1 MSPSPAKKTPLLVGR
16 WRPLAAVV
24 AGVAAWLAVGAVPA
38 LAHHRILVAWDI
50 AALTYIVL
58 LWIVIL
64 TASEQ
69 DIRDRASQQDEKA
82 GAILVIE
89 LAVILA
95 SLGGI
100 IAALLAPDRGDKA
113 VVAVLVAVTLA
124 LGWLLMHSVF
134 VPHYAHRHFTLTAR
148 NKDAGI
154 GFPGEPPTSYLDFAY
169 VAFTVGATFQV
180 SDNTI
185 GSTPLRNLVTAH
197 GLSAYVYN
205 TAILAVGIN
214 LLAGAVG
221 G

>member
-1 MSPSPAKKTPLLVGR
+1 MSRSPPAKTTLLAGH
-16 WRPLAAVV
+16 WRPVVAAV
-24 AGVAAWLAVGAVPA
+24 AGAMAWLIAGAIPAVSRHCILIGWDVAA
-38 LAHHRILVAWDI
+38 LVYI
-50 AALTYIVL
+50 AL
-58 LWIVIL
+58 LWILIL
-64 TASEQ
+64 TASEKE
-69 DIRDRASQQDEKA
+69 IHDRAGRQDEKA

-100 IAALLAPDRGDKA
+100 VAALMAPDRGDRA
-113 VVAVLVAVTLA
+113 FVTILVAVTLA
-124 LGWLLMHSVF
+124 LGWALMHSVF
-134 VPHYAHRHFTLTAR
+134 VPHYAHRHFAVTAR
-148 NKDAGI
+148 KKDAGI
-154 GFPGEPPTSYLDFAY
+154 GFPGDPPTSYLDFAY

-185 GSTPLRNLVTAH
+185 GSTRLRNLVTAH

>member
-1 MSPSPAKKTPLLVGR
+1 MSPSPAKKTSLLAGH
-16 WRPLAAVV
+16 WRPPVAVI
-24 AGVAAWLAVGAVPA
+24 AGVAGGLAASAFPAVA
-38 LAHHRILVAWDI
+38 RHGLLIGWDV
-50 AALTYIVL
+50 AALVYIAL
-58 LWIVIL
+58 LWVLIL
-64 TASEQ
+64 TASEK
-69 DIRDRASQQDEKA
+69 DIRDRAGRQDENA
-82 GAILVIE
+82 RAILIIE

-100 IAALLAPDRGDKA
+100 VAALLAPDQGDRA
-113 VVAVLVAVTLA
+113 LVTGLVAVTLA
-124 LGWLLMHSVF
+124 LGWALMHSVF
-134 VPHYAHRHFTLTAR
+134 VPHYAHRHFALTAR
-148 NKDAGI
+148 RKDAGI

-214 LLAGAVG
+214 LLAGAVSG
-221 G
+221 

>member
-1 MSPSPAKKTPLLVGR
+1 MSPSPATKTPLLLGH
-16 WRPLAAVV
+16 WRPLVAAL
-24 AGVAAWLAVGAVPA
+24 AGVAGGLAASAIPA
-38 LAHHRILVAWDI
+38 LERHSLLIGWDV
-50 AALTYIVL
+50 AALTYIAL
-58 LWIVIL
+58 LWVLIL
-64 TASEQ
+64 TAREK
-69 DIRDRASQQDEKA
+69 DIRDRAGRQDEKA

-100 IAALLAPDRGDKA
+100 VAALLAPDRGDKGL
-113 VVAVLVAVTLA
+113 VAILVAVTLA
-124 LGWLLMHSVF
+124 LGWALMHSVF
-134 VPHYAHRHFTLTAR
+134 VPHYAHRHYTLTAR

-180 SDNTI
+180 SDNTV

-214 LLAGAVG
+214 LLAGAVSG
-221 G
+221 